1 MPPPGTRVG
10 LRNFAYILP
19 KALLPLADQ
28 NLSRILARYAGPEPG
43 PLLVVLGGMHGNEPA
58 GVRAIL
64 RMAAMLGAEPAI
76 NPTFRYRGSFVG
88 LAGNL
93 RALRGGYRFL
103 EEDLNRIL
111 TPENLVRIEALPVEV
126 RGYEEQEFLELVT
139 TVHAL
144 IEQYRPTRLY
154 VLDIHTTTASGGIF
168 TIPAPDPE
176 SERLA
181 AELHAPVITGMLE
194 GLDGTTLHYFNTGN
208 WPLPT
213 VAVTFEAGQHQ
224 EAESTDRAVAAIVNC
239 MRSIGA
245 VRDQDVEHR
254 HDALLQTY
262 SRGLPPRTHLVYTH
276 HIEPEDRFVMRPGY
290 VNFQPVAAGEELGRD
305 KNGPVRAPFDAR
317 ILMPLYQQQ
326 GNDGFFLVKA

>member
-1 MPPPGTRVG
+1 M
-10 LRNFAYILP
+10 I
-19 KALLPLADQ
+19 DQ
-28 NLSRILARYAGPEPG
+28 KLSRTLARYAGPEPG

-64 RMAAMLGAEPAI
+64 RMAAMLKAEPAT

-111 TPENLVRIEALPVEV
+111 TSENLARIEALPPAA
-126 RGYEEQEFLELVT
+126 RGHEEREFVALVST
-139 TVHAL
+139 IRTL
-144 IEQYRPTRLY
+144 IEQHRPTRLY

-168 TIPAPDPE
+168 TIPAPDAE

-194 GLDGTTLHYFNTGN
+194 GLNGTTLHYFNSAN

-224 EAESTDRAVAAIVNC
+224 EVESADRAVAAIVNC

-262 SRGLPPRTHLVYTH
+262 SVGLPPRTQLVYTH
-276 HIEPEDRFVMRPGY
+276 RIRPEDRFVMRPGY
-290 VNFQPVAAGEELGRD
+290 VNFQPVTAGEELGRD
-305 KNGPVRAPFDAR
+305 RNGPVRAPFDAR
-317 ILMPLYQQQ
+317 ILMPLYQKQ